1 MLEVKSLT
9 KHFDDTTAVKDVSF
23 TVKKGEVLVLLGTSG
38 CGKTTT
44 LKMINRLVEKTSGE
58 VFINGKNIYE
68 KDPHSLRQKIGYV
81 IQETGL
87 FPHLTIE
94 ENVAVVPKLLKWP
107 KEKIKKRVNKLIDL
121 IGLDNEIKAKSPDEL
136 SGGQQQRIGL
146 ARALAANPSLILLD
160 EPFGALDPITRK
172 EMQKEFV
179 QLEGAINKAIV
190 MVTHDVTEAF
200 LLANEICLMHDG
212 EVQQKGKPVE
222 LLFKPANEFVKR
234 FFDANRIEL
243 ELSVI
248 KLKDLIPYLEKG
260 TAENKLSSSISLSE
274 GASAENSFFI
284 GFDQKPYLVKDLLK
298 AFYAN
303 REDIIQN
310 AIG

>member
-260 TAENKLSSSISLSE
+260 TAENKLSGSTSLSE